1 MKVNITKHTHEQVE
15 LNDDEVFRVANEVI
29 EKVYNLTGWEY
40 VNKDG
45 FLEWWE
51 DTHGSGLT
59 HTGPKATPEQ
69 TLGFEIIRTIRR
81 FKLGHKQ

>member
-1 MKVNITKHTHEQVE
+1 MKVNITKQTHEQVE
-15 LNDDEVFRVANEVI
+15 LSEDVMFEVAKEVI
-29 EKVYNLTGWEY
+29 EKVYRLDGWEY

-51 DTHGSGLT
+51 DTHGSGFY

-69 TLGFEIIRTIRR
+69 VLGFEILETIRLS
-81 FKLGHKQ
+81 KLGRKQ